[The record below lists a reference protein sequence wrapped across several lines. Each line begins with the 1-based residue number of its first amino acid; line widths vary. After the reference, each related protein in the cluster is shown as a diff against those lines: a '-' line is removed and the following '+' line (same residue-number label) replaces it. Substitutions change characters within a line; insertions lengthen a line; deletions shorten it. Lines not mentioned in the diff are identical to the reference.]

1 MKSKKNIIILAAALL
16 FVIWMP
22 KESAMGAVTGSCG
35 ENSQY
40 SYNTA
45 TGVMTISGKGE
56 IKSSPWKVDYI
67 NSIKTVVVKEGITSI
82 ASTVFSGHT
91 ALTSVKLPNSLTYIG
106 MNAFA
111 GCSALKSI
119 TIPKN
124 VTDCGGYC
132 FLNSGVTTV
141 TFADG
146 MVKIPNFIFHSCKS
160 LKKINF
166 PKTLKVIEY
175 SAFAGCK
182 GLTSVTFPWYLEN
195 IGFYAFKDCTNLKK
209 VTIYQNVKTI
219 NMSAFS
225 DVKGLTVYGKK
236 GTQAQKFAKS
246 ENYSFKSCK
255 IPALK
260 GITYTKGNLKYRVVT
275 DYINGK
281 GTVRVTGMVKKSSS
295 VTIPDKVKLESY
307 NYKVTGINKNAFYKK
322 SDLKKVTINATGIS
336 KIGSNAFGKIYNKAT
351 IYVPKSKYKEYSKM
365 LKKAGV
371 KSPMKIKK
379 K

>member
-1 MKSKKNIIILAAALL
+1 MKPKKNIIMLAAVLL
-16 FVIWMP
+16 FILWMP

-35 ENSQY
+35 ENTQY

-45 TGVMTISGKGE
+45 TGVLTMSGKGE
-56 IKSSPWKVDYI
+56 IKSSPWKADYI
-67 NSIKTVVVKEGITSI
+67 NSVKTVIVNEGITSI

-91 ALTSVKLPNSLTYIG
+91 SLTSVKLPKSLTYIG

-111 GCSALKSI
+111 GCKALKSI

-124 VTDCGGYC
+124 VTDCGGFC
-132 FLNSGVTTV
+132 FMNSGVTTV

-146 MVKIPNFIFHSCKS
+146 MKKIPSFMFEGCQS

-175 SAFAGCK
+175 SAFERCK
-182 GLTSVTFPWYLEN
+182 GLTSVTFPWYLEE
-195 IGFYAFKDCTNLKK
+195 IGFWAFKGCSNLKK
-209 VTIYQNVKTI
+209 VTIYQKI
-219 NMSAFS
+219 KKIDMAAFS
-225 DVKGLTVYGKK
+225 DVKGLTIYGKK
-236 GTQAQKFAKS
+236 GTKAQAFAKS
-246 ENYSFKSCK
+246 ENYSFASCK

-260 GITYTKGNLKYRVVT
+260 GITYTKGNLKYRVVK

-281 GTVRVTGMVKKSSS
+281 GTVCVTGMVKKSSS

-307 NYKVTGINKNAFYKK
+307 NYKVTRINKNAFYKK
-322 SDLKKVTINATGIS
+322 SVLKKVTINAAGIT
-336 KIGSNAFGKIYNKAT
+336 KIGTNAFGKIYNKAT

-371 KSPMKIKK
+371 KSPMKIRKK
-379 K
+379 